1 MEEALLHKSQAAYFK
16 SATKMFN
23 GELVL
28 TTTRVIFTGEHAR
41 IQMNHGAIGNIIR
54 DKMETAM
61 GYDTPE
67 ESLIDIPISEIKFEL
82 KRFGLSKRL
91 ILEDKDGQVYK
102 LQINEKSIRDAWPS
116 EIDKAKTASY

>member
-1 MEEALLHKSQAAYFK
+1 MEETVLYKSQAAYFK

-28 TTTRVIFTGEHAR
+28 TNNRVVFTGEHAR
-41 IQMNHGAIGNIIR
+41 IQMNHGLVGNVIR
-54 DKMETAM
+54 DKMEKAM

-67 ESLIDIPISEIKFEL
+67 ESLINIPIGEIKYAL

-91 ILEDKDGQVYK
+91 ILEDKEGQVYK
-102 LQINEKSIRDAWPS
+102 IQINDKSVRDGWPS
-116 EIDKAKTASY
+116 AIDSAKTVN